1 MLRPRAVRS
10 DVGEVHF
17 RLLARGQL
25 DLRLLRR
32 FLQTLLG
39 ERILAQINAVRV
51 LELLGEVVDK
61 HDVEIFP
68 TEEGITVGGEH
79 FELVLAIHFRDFN
92 DGHVEGAAPKVV
104 NGDLRIPTLLVHAVG
119 QGSGRGLVDD
129 ALHLETGNAARV
141 LRRLTLGIVEVG
153 RNGDDRFRDLFPEV
167 ILGGLLHLFQHFC
180 RNLGRGHLLPL
191 RFHPGVA
198 VIGLHNVV
206 GHHADIFLHDAI
218 VEAAAD
224 QALHRKEGIRG
235 VGHRLAL
242 GGLTH
247 EDLAVLRVGD
257 DGGGGAIPFCV
268 FNNLRVP
275 ALEDDHTG
283 IRGAEVD
290 ANNLAH
296 ESVSKLWGRAS
307 SAQPC

>member
-32 FLQTLLG
+32 FLQALLG
-39 ERILAQINAVRV
+39 ERILAQINAIRV

-61 HDVEIFP
+61 QDVEIFP
-68 TEEGITVGGEH
+68 PEEGIAVGGEH
-79 FELVLAIHFRDFN
+79 FELVLAVHFGDLN
-92 DGHVEGAAPKVV
+92 NGYVEGSATEVV
-104 NGDLRIPTLLVHAVG
+104 NGDLGISALLIHAVG

-141 LRRLTLGIVEVG
+141 FRSLALGIVEVG
-153 RNGDDRFRDLFPEV
+153 GNGDDRFRDLFSEV
-167 ILGGLLHLFQHFC
+167 ILGGLLHLLQHF
-180 RNLGRGHLLPL
+180 RRDLGRSHLLPL

-198 VIGLHNVV
+198 VIGLHDVV
-206 GHHADIFLHDAI
+206 GHHSNIFLHHAI
-218 VEAAAD
+218 VEAAPD
-224 QALHRKEGIRG
+224 QALHRKEGIRR
-235 VGHRLAL
+235 VGHRLTL
-242 GGLTH
+242 SGLTH

-257 DGGGGAIPFCV
+257 DGRGGAIPFCV

-275 ALEDDHTG
+275 ALKDDHTG
-283 IRGAEVD
+283 VRGAEVD

-296 ESVSKLWGRAS
+296 ESVSKLWGQAS
-307 SAQPC
+307 SAQP